1 MRKLDFGGCVSHYHQ
16 ADKKTLHIQSQGC
29 DIIIISFVAVVFEN
43 YLRAKTLSDSIYI
56 FTFFFPRKLAISVF
70 RCFNSISQVVNVVY
84 TVAST
89 AKRLRVVP
97 GSKLVKCTAERSVL

>member
-1 MRKLDFGGCVSHYHQ
+1 MSHYHQ

-29 DIIIISFVAVVFEN
+29 DTISFVAVVFEN

-56 FTFFFPRKLAISVF
+56 FTFFFSRKLAISVF

-84 TVAST
+84 TVDST

>member
-1 MRKLDFGGCVSHYHQ
+1 MSHYHQ

-29 DIIIISFVAVVFEN
+29 DTISFVAVVFEN

-56 FTFFFPRKLAISVF
+56 YLFFPRKLEISAF

-84 TVAST
+84 RVAST